1 MRESFRREKF
11 NIIIILQTMRNISEA
26 LNFLLDIEND
36 CYINVINF
44 SRKDDVIR
52 KMEKK
57 DCIIVEAWRKNK
69 CQNTIENYCIMLCNC
84 IFRNDD
90 FFSLLPFIPIYLV
103 YIKVHEMCISDTH

>member
-11 NIIIILQTMRNISEA
+11 NIIIILQTRRNISEA

-36 CYINVINF
+36 YYINVINF
-44 SRKDDVIR
+44 SKKDDAIR

-57 DCIIVEAWRKNK
+57 DCAIVEAWRKNK
-69 CQNTIENYCIMLCNC
+69 CQNTIENYCIMMLCNC
-84 IFRNDD
+84 IFRNDE
-90 FFSLLPFIPIYLV
+90 FFSLLPFI